1 MIGKARR
8 GRINGESEQEV
19 EPQAPVVV
27 PIARDVSGDGRER
40 FDAEALRHREG
51 IYHAAHRLTGNTSDA
66 EDLAQETYQQ
76 ALRASHRFRLGTNLK
91 AWLFTILRNLVRNRR
106 RSAARAIVEFDSR
119 KVDQS
124 SELTEERETPE
135 QALLK
140 KAGNADLQA
149 AFESLPAPSATQSGS
164 VMWRSCRMPR
174 SPDAS
179 ASLLGQ
185 SCRGSSERGSDCM
198 PVLPDV
204 SGTVI
209 VGRTPLTQKSS
220 GVEPAIAI
228 HLMKGSHADQAMSPG
243 PAAPG
248 TVSGPAGI
256 ARGTSGRS

>member
-66 EDLAQETYQQ
+66 EDLAQETYLQ

-124 SELTEERETPE
+124 SELTEHRETPE

-149 AFESLPAPSATQSGS
+149 AFESLPRALRDTVWLSDVEELPYAEIARRLGIPVGT
-164 VMWRSCRMPR
+164 VMSRVFRAR
-174 SPDAS
+174 QRLY
-179 ASLLGQ
+179 ASLTG
-185 SCRGSSERGSDCM
+185 RVRHSDRRSHTTHTKEQW
-198 PVLPDV
+198 
-204 SGTVI
+204 SGT
-209 VGRTPLTQKSS
+209 GNRHSS
-220 GVEPAIAI
+220 DEG
-228 HLMKGSHADQAMSPG
+228 
-243 PAAPG
+243 
-248 TVSGPAGI
+248 
-256 ARGTSGRS
+256 